1 MMEKILGPIP
11 SHMIHRTRLVSMAL
25 DQQGTRDAALAK
37 YSVVLQAA
45 TQPLLCLSNQSGQS
59 YCLHL
64 LGQVHTSFLALLLP
78 ED

>member
-25 DQQGTRDAALAK
+25 GTRDAALAK
-37 YSVVLQAA
+37 YSVVLQGA
-45 TQPLLCLSNQSGQS
+45 TQPLLCLSNQSGKS

-64 LGQVHTSFLALLLP
+64 LGQVHTFFLALLLP